1 MKITIATGPIF
12 PVPAV
17 RGGAVQRLWEGLARE
32 FAQRGHEV
40 TIFAREFP
48 GQAAEETVNGIR
60 FVRRGGY
67 AQSTSI
73 KRDLVQCLLY
83 ALKTARYVPPGDVV
97 VTNDFWMPAVLPWL
111 KPSAGRIV
119 VNANRFPKKQYW
131 LYPKCAAFAAV
142 SAPVAEAVKAQTPSA
157 ADRVAVVPNAID
169 YAFLKETQSRG
180 DRRRGTKDGETK
192 RPRDEKTKRLKDQGS
207 KGQPEVGDRRSEPR
221 LGELAPRQTGDRLHG
236 NQLILDDGTMGQ
248 EPEAGRPEMGRRG
261 DQTGDRG
268 QETGV
273 GGPPTHGVTTA
284 GQAYGMRH
292 TAEGRRVV
300 RILYVG
306 RIHPEK
312 GLGLLA
318 QALKSMEYGAGSMEQ
333 REGTGDRG
341 QATGSRR
348 QETDWEC
355 VLVGPVKES
364 EGGGGEA
371 FAEELK
377 RQVEGLPVR
386 FEAPV
391 YDPAA
396 LAKIY
401 DEADVFVYP
410 SVAETGES
418 FGIAPLE
425 AMARGVVP
433 VVSDLAVFREYLEP
447 GVHGLVF
454 DHRSDR
460 AAENLAA
467 SLRELLGDAEGRERM
482 GAAARQT
489 AERFSSTAIAD
500 KYLQLF
506 EKVVSGT

>member
-32 FAQRGHEV
+32 FVKRGHEV

-48 GQAAEETVNGIR
+48 GQAKDEVVDGIR

-73 KRDLVQCLLY
+73 KRDLVQCLIY
-83 ALKTARYVPPGDVV
+83 ALKTARHVPPGDVV

-111 KPSAGRIV
+111 QPSVGKVV

-131 LYPKCAAFAAV
+131 LYSKCAAFAAV
-142 SAPVAEAVKAQTPSA
+142 SGAVASALREQTPSA
-157 ADRVAVVPNAID
+157 ASRVAIVPNAVD
-169 YAFLKETQSRG
+169 EVFLEETKRLRDQ
-180 DRRRGTKDGETK
+180 ETK
-192 RPRDEKTKRLKDQGS
+192 RPKDEESKRPKDDGTN
-207 KGQPEVGDRRSEPR
+207 GQPSLRTADGPKANGLR
-221 LGELAPRQTGDRLHG
+221 G
-236 NQLILDDGTMGQ
+236 NQLI
-248 EPEAGRPEMGRRG
+248 
-261 DQTGDRG
+261 
-268 QETGV
+268 QETG
-273 GGPPTHGVTTA
+273 GGLG
-284 GQAYGMRH
+284 
-292 TAEGRRVV
+292 V

-318 QALKSMEYGAGSMEQ
+318 EALRLLADRDQ
-333 REGTGDRG
+333 RPKDQKTNRLSAE
-341 QATGSRR
+341 AA
-348 QETDWEC
+348 DWEC
-355 VLVGPVKES
+355 VLVGPVAQG

-377 RQVEGLPVR
+377 RQLQGLPVR
-386 FEAPV
+386 LEAPV
-391 YDPAA
+391 FDPEA

-433 VVSDLAVFREYLEP
+433 VVSDLAAFQEYLNP
-447 GVHGLVF
+447 GLNGVVF
-454 DHRSDR
+454 EHRSQDSP
-460 AAENLAA
+460 ANLAA
-467 SLRELLGDAEGRERM
+467 ALHELVSNEERRMRLGAE
-482 GAAARQT
+482 ARTT
-489 AERFSSTAIAD
+489 AERFSTKSIAD

-506 EKVVSGT
+506 GRLI